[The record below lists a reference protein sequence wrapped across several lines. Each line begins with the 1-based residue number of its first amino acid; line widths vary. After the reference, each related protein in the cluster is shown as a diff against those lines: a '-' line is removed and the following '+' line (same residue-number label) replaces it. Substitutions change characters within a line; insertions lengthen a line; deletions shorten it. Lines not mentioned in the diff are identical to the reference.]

1 MFVSRGCP
9 NKGPPRNVFSHSPGG
24 QKSEVRVSVVGG
36 GVRALS
42 EGSRKD
48 LGVPAVLLRGGLRLP
63 ARVTGLARGDRQWLG
78 LLAWS
83 GRIVRT
89 SWGELLRSQ
98 R

>member
-1 MFVSRGCP
+1 MYSRTALEARSLRSGC
-9 NKGPPRNVFSHSPGG
+9 
-24 QKSEVRVSVVGG
+24 QWWWGG
-36 GVRALS
+36 GCALS

-89 SWGELLRSQ
+89 SWGKLLRSQ